1 MATKAARFKQ
11 EAVKYAVPQTHEQVV
26 EAIAEMG
33 RRQRER
39 ERIKADMN
47 DKMAAIKERFEE
59 EARPH
64 GEAIQAIL
72 DGVQTYCE
80 AHRDELT
87 KNGKTKSANLSS
99 GEVGWRMSNPK
110 VVMKNAEKAIKSLK
124 EAFLTRFIRQKE
136 EVNKEEILSARVL
149 AAVKGADE
157 KNAEVIQAAQA
168 MAALKGIKE
177 IKIDQEENFFVKPFE
192 TDLEEIA

>member
-1 MATKAARFKQ
+1 MAAKTARISQ
-11 EAVKYAVPQTHEQVV
+11 EAVKYPVPQTHEQVV
-26 EAIAEMG
+26 EAIAEIG

-87 KNGKTKSANLSS
+87 KAGKTKSANLSS

-110 VVMKNAEKAIKSLK
+110 VVLKNVEKAIKALK
-124 EAFLTRFIRQKE
+124 EACLSLFVRQKE
-136 EVNKEEILSARVL
+136 EVNREAILSARAL
-149 AAVKGADE
+149 AAVKGVDE
-157 KNAEVIQAAQA
+157 KNAEVLQAAQA

-177 IKIDQEENFFVKPFE
+177 IRIEQDENFFVKPFE

>member
-1 MATKAARFKQ
+1 MAAKTARISQ
-11 EAVKYAVPQTHEQVV
+11 EAVKYPVPQTHEQVV
-26 EAIAEMG
+26 EAIAEIG

-87 KNGKTKSANLSS
+87 KAGKTKSANLSS

-110 VVMKNAEKAIKSLK
+110 VVLTNVEKAIKALK
-124 EAFLTRFIRQKE
+124 EACLSLFVRQKE
-136 EVNKEEILSARVL
+136 EVNREAILSARTL

-157 KNAEVIQAAQA
+157 KNAEVLQAAQA

-177 IKIDQEENFFVKPFE
+177 IRIEQDENFFVKPFE